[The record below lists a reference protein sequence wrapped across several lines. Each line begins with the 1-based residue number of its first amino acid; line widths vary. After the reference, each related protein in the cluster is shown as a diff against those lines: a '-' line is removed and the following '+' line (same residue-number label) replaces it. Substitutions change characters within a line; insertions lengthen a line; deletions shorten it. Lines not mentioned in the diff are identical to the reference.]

1 MRVRRLGGNW
11 LARRR
16 WDGEHFGYVW
26 QEARAGLVLVSVR
39 GILGM
44 RRPRF
49 ARVWR
54 RGDWR
59 RAQCQ

>member
-1 MRVRRLGGNW
+1 MRVRRIGGNC
-11 LARRR
+11 LERRV
-16 WDGEHFGYVW
+16 WSEKHFGYVW
-26 QEARAGLVLVSVR
+26 QEARARLVLVRVR

-54 RGDWR
+54 RDDWR
-59 RAQCQ
+59 TLGWQ